1 MLRCGIKFPLSSER
15 HKAKLKDELALH
27 YDAAF
32 WLMDKQTGNT
42 RSAHPKSA

>member
-15 HKAKLKDELALH
+15 RKAKLKDELALH

-32 WLMDKQTGNT
+32 WLMDKQTSHT
-42 RSAHPKSA
+42 RSAYSKSA